1 MKPLLETMANH
12 LVHQLCE
19 MYYPTMVQTWPNPLE
34 VQSGGG
40 TTLVRRQSSL
50 EDNETS
56 DASDTLEAE
65 LTKADE
71 LRKEMK
77 TATAGTAGDERI
89 SDEERNWHWQ
99 ELSNSSNGSS
109 SGANGTGGSVQE
121 KGNGTERNVTL
132 ELFNSSNITQPRED
146 RSWLRGSPWNSGAL
160 CPWHVSS
167 AGKMPSRL
175 MVDLGPC

>member
-1 MKPLLETMANH
+1 MND
-12 LVHQLCE
+12 
-19 MYYPTMVQTWPNPLE
+19 PTIVQTWPNPLE

-50 EDNETS
+50 DDNETS
-56 DASDTLEAE
+56 DASDDLEAE

-77 TATAGTAGDERI
+77 TATAAAGTAGDP

-99 ELSNSSNGSS
+99 ELSNSSNGST
-109 SGANGTGGSVQE
+109 SGANGTGGTVE

-146 RSWLRGSPWNSGAL
+146 CRCG
-160 CPWHVSS
+160 V
-167 AGKMPSRL
+167 
-175 MVDLGPC
+175 